1 MDVILLEDVKTLG
14 KKGQIVK
21 INDGYARN
29 YVLPKKLGIEAT
41 AKNLNDLKL
50 ARKREEKEAAEE
62 LAAAKELAA
71 KIKECT
77 VTVSMKTG
85 EGGRTFGTVS
95 TKEVAEEAKK
105 QLGLDIDKK
114 KMKLKDSGLPQ
125 LVIDQ
130 TPKRFRG
137 QKVPIVKAK
146 IGNQIMSL
154 MCDEKI
160 FEQIPVKKSVKAK
173 VSGIYILEVKGLRT
187 NLETPTGKRSFRSRM
202 QDKLT
207 GMQAKAKAAAE
218 KTDKK

>member
-1 MDVILLEDVKTLG
+1 MVIPVVAVKVWL
-14 KKGQIVK
+14 IVT
-21 INDGYARN
+21 I
-29 YVLPKKLGIEAT
+29 VLIVALVAGLVALSIYGRKLQT
-41 AKNLNDLKL
+41 
-50 ARKREEKEAAEE
+50 RQEESQRQ
-62 LAAAKELAA
+62 LQAAAQNASFL
-71 KIKECT
+71 
-77 VTVSMKTG
+77 V
-85 EGGRTFGTVS
+85 
-95 TKEVAEEAKK
+95 
-105 QLGLDIDKK
+105 IDKK

-160 FEQIPVKKSVKAK
+160 FEQIPVKKSVKAR

-187 NLETPTGKRSFRSRM
+187 NLETVSKKRSFRSKM

-207 GMQAKAKAAAE
+207 TMQAKAKASVGNTE
-218 KTDKK
+218 KNKK

>member
-1 MDVILLEDVKTLG
+1 
-14 KKGQIVK
+14 
-21 INDGYARN
+21 
-29 YVLPKKLGIEAT
+29 
-41 AKNLNDLKL
+41 
-50 ARKREEKEAAEE
+50 
-62 LAAAKELAA
+62 
-71 KIKECT
+71 
-77 VTVSMKTG
+77 
-85 EGGRTFGTVS
+85 
-95 TKEVAEEAKK
+95 
-105 QLGLDIDKK
+105 
-114 KMKLKDSGLPQ
+114 MKLKDSGLPQ

-160 FEQIPVKKSVKAK
+160 FEQIPVKAK

-218 KTDKK
+218 KKDKK